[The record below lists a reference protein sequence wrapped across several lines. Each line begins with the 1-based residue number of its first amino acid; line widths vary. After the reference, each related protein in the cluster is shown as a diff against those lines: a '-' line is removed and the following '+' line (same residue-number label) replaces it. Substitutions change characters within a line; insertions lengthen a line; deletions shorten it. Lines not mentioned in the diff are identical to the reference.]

1 MKQYKGKSIYNPSG
15 KAGEYSYWACNFY
28 KGCSNGCTYCYLK
41 KGVLAHVMGGDKP
54 ELKSCFKDERNAIEV
69 FENEIRQNI
78 DSLQKNGL
86 FFTFTSDPCL
96 KETID
101 LTFKAIKRCHRHN
114 IPVKI
119 LTKNSWFIDELIYWD
134 QIFLDFKKELIS
146 FGFTL
151 TGHDILEPGASTNAE
166 RIVAMQK
173 LHEAGFKTFASIE
186 PVIDFTSAK
195 NMISATL
202 DFCDLYKIGLLSGGK
217 YDKVEV
223 QTFVEWLNDIWEQP
237 KIYLKE
243 SIQKLSHYTNDQ
255 LGDNFVN
262 RDYNMFENK

>member
-1 MKQYKGKSIYNPSG
+1 MEKFNGKAIYNPSG
-15 KAGEYSYWACNFY
+15 KAGEYSYWACNFFV
-28 KGCSNGCTYCYLK
+28 GCSNGCTYCYLK
-41 KGVLAHVMGGDKP
+41 KGRGASILGGDKP
-54 ELKSCFKDERNAIEV
+54 KLKKCFRNEAHALEV
-69 FENEIRQNI
+69 FEKELLQNI
-78 DSLQKNGL
+78 EELRKHGL
-86 FFTFTSDPCL
+86 FFTFTSDPML
-96 KETID
+96 KETMD
-101 LTFKAIKRCHRHN
+101 LTFSAMTICYMSK

-119 LTKNSWFIDELIYWD
+119 LTKRADFVDAFLKQISGFKFPTELIA
-134 QIFLDFKKELIS
+134 

-151 TGHDILEPGASTNAE
+151 TGHDILEPGANTNAE

-186 PVIDFTSAK
+186 PIIDFISAK